1 MRPTDQLI
9 AESREIVQR
18 LRKQFPDPVDFE
30 HTIKE
35 VIVSVLRK
43 DGATEKAIKTTIKA
57 VFGGD

>member
-1 MRPTDQLI
+1 M
-9 AESREIVQR
+9 QR
-18 LRKQFPDPVDFE
+18 LRKQFPDPADFE

-57 VFGGD
+57 VFGGN